1 VPPLNARRG
10 SSLAELIVAFTVL
23 TILSALAAAAL
34 VGAERRMRAGN
45 AATAAERALREGAAV
60 LTSELSGADSIVAR
74 GDTAVDFLG
83 VVGVSVVCVAI
94 DRTLVVPPSVVAGGA
109 GAAGAIPFTV
119 WRSPP
124 SVGDVVALF
133 EPSIA
138 RWRYSRV
145 DSIASRGDGA
155 GCTPSSGLLSVA
167 DSAARRPVTRFVLDT
182 PLPESLP
189 VGAPARLM
197 RRGRWALYRGGD
209 GQWALGFR
217 ACDPTSG
224 CGTAQPASGPYS
236 SARDSGFTARVDST
250 VLTLRL
256 RAPGTSSSAA
266 ERTVRIAR
274 RNRDR

>member
-1 VPPLNARRG
+1 MPPLNARRG
-10 SSLAELIVAFTVL
+10 SSLAELVVAFTVL

-60 LTSELSGADSIVAR
+60 LTSELAAADSIVAR

-94 DRTLVVPPSVVAGGA
+94 DRTLVVPPSVT
-109 GAAGAIPFTV
+109 AGAIPFTV

-133 EPSIA
+133 EPNVA

-145 DSIASRGDGA
+145 DSVVSRGDGA
-155 GCTPSSGLLSVA
+155 GCTPSLGLLSVA

-217 ACDPTSG
+217 ACDPIIG
-224 CGTAQPASGPYS
+224 CGTAQPASGPYT

-256 RAPGTSSSAA
+256 RAPGIAASTA